1 MKKIIFYALAVTL
14 AGTACNNNNKN
25 NVVSNPYQPV
35 ATEVP
40 AILAYIEDNGLN
52 MSMSPDSIWYD
63 VSNYGIPS
71 DTLTIDSATA
81 LVNFTCQ
88 TLDGTILYQSSSTT
102 PDRIDYYSNSPQG
115 AFAFA
120 ISYFLVTGNNNLP
133 GFPLGKG
140 ATFDFIIPSRY
151 QGQLFFGTT
160 TGGITIP
167 TYEPLYY
174 HVQFVDK
181 QPS

>member
-1 MKKIIFYALAVTL
+1 LAVTL

-40 AILAYIEDNGLN
+40 AILAYIDANGLP
-52 MSMSPDSIWYD
+52 MLMSPDSIWYD
-63 VSNYGIPS
+63 VSNYG
-71 DTLTIDSATA
+71 DTMNGRLTVDSATA
-81 LVNFTCQ
+81 LVNFSCQ
-88 TLDGTILYQSSSTT
+88 TLDGTVLYRTPDTVTNPINYYNSSTQN
-102 PDRIDYYSNSPQG
+102 I
-115 AFAFA
+115 FAYA
-120 ISYFLVTGNNNLP
+120 ISYFLVPGNNSLQ

-140 ATFDFIIPSRY
+140 ATFNFIIPSKF
-151 QGQLFFGTT
+151 QGQTFPGTT
-160 TGGITIP
+160 VGNIAVP

-174 HVQFVDK
+174 NVRFVDK